1 MYGSRKPERDL
12 PMSSDAFT
20 IQVHSLSKVYN
31 IYSKPIDRLKQSL
44 VPRLLRLVGKTPRI
58 YYKEFW
64 ALHDVSLDV
73 KKGETVGI
81 IGRNG
86 SGKSTL
92 LQMICGT
99 LTPTSGEVETRGRIA
114 ALLELG
120 SGFNPEFTGRENVF
134 LNGAILGLSQDEI
147 AQRFDAIAAFADI
160 GEFIEQPV
168 KFYSSGMMVR
178 LAFAVQAMVD
188 PDILIVD
195 EALAVGDEKFQR
207 KCFRRLEKLKEKGT
221 SILLV
226 SHSAQQIIELCD
238 RALLLDQGQRLLL
251 ANPLTVVRAYQKM
264 LFANS
269 DDQVRLVQEFKELDR
284 NNVAITSDSFSTY
297 PVEHTIPESG
307 MDGNGSDIDYYES
320 GLIPKSTEIYPM
332 QGARI
337 DSIKI
342 YNVKGL
348 EVNNLLTEQE
358 YKFEILGT
366 FLEDRQSV
374 YIGFGIRTMN
384 GINITGHAY
393 PAYGKYIHNVK
404 SGQKYRLVHTLRMN
418 LTPGTYFVNLGNWS
432 TIEPVCLHRISDA
445 SMFRVLPKSENRTF
459 GYVDL
464 SVNEPEFEILDE
476 KL

>member
-1 MYGSRKPERDL
+1 
-12 PMSSDAFT
+12 MSSDAFK

-44 VPRLLRLVGKTPRI
+44 VPRLLRLVGKTPHI

-64 ALHDVSLDV
+64 ALRDVSLDV

-147 AQRFDAIAAFADI
+147 AQRFDVIAAFADI

-226 SHSAQQIIELCD
+226 SHSAQQITELCD
-238 RALLLDQGQRLLL
+238 RALLLEQGQRLLL

-269 DDQVRLVQEFKELDR
+269 DEQMRLVQEFKELDR
-284 NNVAITSDSFSTY
+284 HSVNITSASFSTY
-297 PVEHTIPESG
+297 PVDYTIPESE
-307 MDGNGSDIDYYES
+307 MDDKCPETDYYEN

-342 YNVKGL
+342 YNVKGQ
-348 EVNNLLTEQE
+348 EVNNLLTGQE
-358 YKFEILGT
+358 YNFEILGT

-384 GINITGHAY
+384 GMDITGHAY
-393 PAYGKYIHNVK
+393 PPYGKYIHNVK
-404 SGQKYRLVHTLRMN
+404 SGQKYRLVHKLRMS

-432 TIEPVCLHRISDA
+432 IIEPVCLHRISDA

-464 SVNEPEFEILDE
+464 SVNEPEFEIIDE